1 MCSSRMGISRLVLLS
16 SLLLGSQALA
26 RRTSRRFIGLPENGE
41 RVNYSNAKDNNK
53 TLIIRHNLPE
63 VTQSTCNSLLNLSI
77 R

>member
-16 SLLLGSQALA
+16 SLVLGSQALA

-53 TLIIRHNLPE
+53 TLIIRHNLP
-63 VTQSTCNSLLNLSI
+63 VSNSI
-77 R
+77 YM